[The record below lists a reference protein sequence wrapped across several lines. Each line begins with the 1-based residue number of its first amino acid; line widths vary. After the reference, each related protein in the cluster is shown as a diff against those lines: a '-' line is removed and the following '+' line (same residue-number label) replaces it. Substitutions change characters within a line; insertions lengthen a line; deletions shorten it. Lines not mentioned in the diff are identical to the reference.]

1 MMRSLRLSLAFL
13 ALGLALGLA
22 ACGEPAPT
30 KGTGKGTV
38 VGTDAAKREITLD
51 HGAIGELMGAM
62 TMTFTVAD
70 PKLLDGFAPGA
81 KVEFDVE
88 QKGDDYVV
96 TAIRPR

>member
-1 MMRSLRLSLAFL
+1 MMRSLRLSLVLVL
-13 ALGLALGLA
+13 ALV
-22 ACGEPAPT
+22 ACGKPAPA

-38 VGTDAAKREITLD
+38 VGSDASRHEITID
-51 HGAIGELMGAM
+51 HGEIHGLMGAM
-62 TMTFTVAD
+62 TMTFPVSD

-88 QKGDDYVV
+88 QQGDDYVV